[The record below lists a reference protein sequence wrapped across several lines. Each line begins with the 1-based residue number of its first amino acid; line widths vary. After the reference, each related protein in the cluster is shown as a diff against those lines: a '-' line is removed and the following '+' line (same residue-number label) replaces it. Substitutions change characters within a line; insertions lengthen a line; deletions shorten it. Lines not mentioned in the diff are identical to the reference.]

1 MTNEEVNNNIDTIV
15 ESENKEDNTF
25 EDYNN

>member
-1 MTNEEVNNNIDTIV
+1 MTNEEVTNNIDTIV

-25 EDYNN
+25 EDYNS

>member
-1 MTNEEVNNNIDTIV
+1 MTNEEVTNNIDTIV